1 MKNLFLV
8 FVLSLFIYGC
18 SQTAQNSK
26 EKEKNVLELAY
37 EKAASSTIY
46 EDTIYLGFRFGMTEK
61 EVDKHFDKLVKS
73 KKVYIEDYTK
83 NYKHTNNLH
92 GMDITYGFSTEYFE
106 GKLIRFKLHSDK
118 DEIFT
123 WRLFKE
129 AKPDFHTL
137 GEYVDLLGDKTYI
150 EQKNNIVVLFKNDN
164 IIYEDGKI
172 LPLYNAYQ
180 AKQDSIRNAESL
192 SNF

>member
-1 MKNLFLV
+1 MKKISIAILLA
-8 FVLSLFIYGC
+8 IGIC
-18 SQTAQNSK
+18 SCSYTPQNNK

-83 NYKHTNNLH
+83 NYKHINNLH
-92 GMDITYGFSTEYFE
+92 GMDITYEFSTEYFE
-106 GKLIRFKLHSDK
+106 GKLIRFKLYSDK